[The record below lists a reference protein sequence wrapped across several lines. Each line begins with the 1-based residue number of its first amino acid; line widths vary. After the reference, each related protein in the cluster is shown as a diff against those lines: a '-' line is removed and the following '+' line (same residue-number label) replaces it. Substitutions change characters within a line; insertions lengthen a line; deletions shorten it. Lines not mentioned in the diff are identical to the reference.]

1 MNNTKRIAIYF
12 AYEGRNNNPN
22 GDPASEN
29 RPRVYNQSNVYV
41 TDVSSKRDDRDY
53 LNQLLP
59 EVVFLKQQLKDDG
72 SAMQMDDLI
81 KDALKEAE
89 KLSHNEE
96 VAYRSGSEKG
106 RELKEVKKLS
116 HNEKAKFF
124 INRFIDIKFFGATLT
139 GKTKETES
147 KKVSSEQAGVDN
159 NEEENIEPGK
169 TETIKE
175 SICGPIQKTFGLSL
189 NYPEIIP
196 VKITTVLAT
205 RTQSSATGSMGTKY
219 ICDYYHIHYDI
230 IINPYSLQ
238 EWDSK
243 LTKEDI
249 QVFEAVQWFSIK
261 NDITHSKINR
271 EPMIMLEIIFKDP
284 DYYFLPSNY
293 VTAENPKGKNYED
306 INVKYDNLINQ
317 INSNAGHIEQIRYIC
332 NPVYADVIEK
342 ELINKINENGTDKEK
357 IDSTDKEKINSITI
371 EKIELISRDEIVNH
385 LETYKNYT
393 LKTK

>member
-59 EVVFLKQQLKDDG
+59 EAVFLKQQLNKDG
-72 SAMQMDDLI
+72 SAKQMDDLI
-81 KDALKEAE
+81 KDALN
-89 KLSHNEE
+89 KLNKDENLTH
-96 VAYRSGSEKG
+96 K
-106 RELKEVKKLS
+106 
-116 HNEKAKFF
+116 EKAQFF

-139 GKTKETES
+139 GKIKETKS
-147 KKVSSEQAGVDN
+147 KKGNSEQAGVDN
-159 NEEENIEPGK
+159 NEEENIKPGK

-293 VTAENPKGKNYED
+293 VTAENPKGKNYKE

-371 EKIELISRDEIVNH
+371 ENIELISRDEIVNH

>member
-59 EVVFLKQQLKDDG
+59 EAVFLKQQLNKDG
-72 SAMQMDDLI
+72 SAKQMDDLI
-81 KDALKEAE
+81 KDALKEVE
-89 KLSHNEE
+89 KLSH
-96 VAYRSGSEKG
+96 K
-106 RELKEVKKLS
+106 
-116 HNEKAKFF
+116 EKAQFF

-139 GKTKETES
+139 GKIKETKS
-147 KKVSSEQAGVDN
+147 KKGNSEQAGVDN
-159 NEEENIEPGK
+159 NEEENIKPGK

>member
-53 LNQLLP
+53 LNQLFP
-59 EVVFLKQQLKDDG
+59 DAIFLKQQLNEDG
-72 SAMQMDDLI
+72 SAKQMDDLI
-81 KDALKEAE
+81 TDALKN
-89 KLSHNEE
+89 KNISTH
-96 VAYRSGSEKG
+96 KD
-106 RELKEVKKLS
+106 
-116 HNEKAKFF
+116 KAKYI
-124 INRFIDIKFFGATLT
+124 INRFIDIKYFGATLT
-139 GKTKETES
+139 GKTKDAPKSNQGKEES
-147 KKVSSEQAGVDN
+147 SGQAPIVNSGDDNKKID
-159 NEEENIEPGK
+159 K

-175 SICGPIQKTFGLSL
+175 SICGPIQKTFGMSL

-205 RTQSSATGSMGTKY
+205 RAQSSATGSMGTKY

-238 EWDSK
+238 EWDSQ
-243 LTKEDI
+243 LTKDDI
-249 QVFEAVQWFSIK
+249 KVFEAVQWFSIK

-271 EPMIMLEIIFKDP
+271 EPIIMLEIIFKDP

-293 VTAENPKGKNYED
+293 VTAENPKGKNYNE

-317 INSNAGHIEQIRYIC
+317 INSNADHIEKLRYIC
-332 NPVYADVIEK
+332 NPVYAKVIEDN
-342 ELINKINENGTDKEK
+342 LINKINYN
-357 IDSTDKEKINSITI
+357 STDKGKKDSIAI
-371 EKIELISRDEIVNH
+371 EKIEVISRDEIVKH

-393 LKTK
+393 P